1 MKVWYVLPVFPTPS
15 ETFVATD
22 VRALAALG
30 VDVCVHALRG
40 PRRDAEKLLRE
51 RGLAGSKVTHGCAG
65 NVLRGVWTGFLHPI
79 CTARLVVWVLRHSG
93 GRLAHAAKGLALLP
107 RMLGL
112 FEQLQ
117 RDQPDVVHLYWGHY
131 PATFG
136 WLVLNRA
143 PGVVVSLSLSA
154 YDLLSAFPGSAT
166 VARRAHLVSTW
177 AGANV
182 PTIAGYGLASAS
194 VHISR
199 QGVDLE
205 HVKGRTF
212 AKASHHVVT
221 AGRLVVEKGMDDVIR
236 AFARLAAEYP
246 DARLTILGDGPDRRR
261 LERLATRLGLG
272 RAVSFRGHVAH
283 HEVFEELARAELF
296 LFLSR
301 YAAERLPNVVKEAMA
316 CRCLV
321 VTTATSGMEELLEDG
336 RHGWV
341 VAQGAWEAAAARA
354 IEAFAHPVRREEMV
368 AAAQGRVL
376 EHFDVR
382 RLMQGMVREWER
394 RRPVA
399 SPEPCSVRNA
409 S

>member
-1 MKVWYVLPVFPTPS
+1 
-15 ETFVATD
+15 
-22 VRALAALG
+22 
-30 VDVCVHALRG
+30 
-40 PRRDAEKLLRE
+40 
-51 RGLAGSKVTHGCAG
+51 
-65 NVLRGVWTGFLHPI
+65 
-79 CTARLVVWVLRHSG
+79 
-93 GRLAHAAKGLALLP
+93 
-107 RMLGL
+107 
-112 FEQLQ
+112 
-117 RDQPDVVHLYWGHY
+117 VHLYWGHY

-182 PTIAGYGLASAS
+182 PTIARYGVASAS
-194 VHISR
+194 VHVSR

-205 HVKGRTF
+205 QVKGRTF

-236 AFARLAAEYP
+236 AFARLATEYP
-246 DARLTILGDGPDRRR
+246 DARLTILGDGPDRPR
-261 LERLATRLGLG
+261 LEGLAGQLGLG
-272 RAVSFRGHVAH
+272 RAVSFRRHVAH

-336 RHGWV
+336 RHGYV

-354 IEAFAHPVRREEMV
+354 IEAVADRGRSEGMV
-368 AAAQGRVL
+368 AAAQSRVL

-399 SPEPCSVRNA
+399 SPEPYSVRNA